1 MHFENYPFLG
11 GTLPETAALRNVL
24 AFHGVTA
31 PHTGEPFTEA
41 MLLGLGNG
49 LGAVYILWEFKEH
62 NSKTVVMAFHHRAN
76 YRREFSGHICNRL
89 GVTHEM
95 HETSGRKAATAK
107 LQAALDDGLPA
118 IALVDWA
125 GMSYLGLPEHLQGAV
140 GYIVT
145 VCGGCAVE
153 GEIYIDDRS
162 PHPLALSAEEFAI
175 ARGRIGSFK
184 HQLLVLEPP
193 VDIDLPNAVHAGIQ
207 SCLDY
212 LGQKSD
218 SFSLPSI
225 RKFAR
230 MLTDRKNKKGWPQV
244 FADRLGL
251 FGVLRSLYE
260 TIEPVGAN
268 GGSLRAMYGDFL
280 EEAAVVLNN
289 PALAEVSAQYHVLGE
304 KWHKLAESLLSNRIP
319 EFKQAKSLIRKR
331 RTMFTGK
338 RKPNFEQI
346 RANGNALEELTTA
359 FDKEFPLEDS
369 AITELFEGMQT
380 QLFDIYESEVA
391 ALAALRAEV

>member
-11 GTLPETAALRNVL
+11 GTHPETAALRNVL

-31 PHTGEPFTEA
+31 PHTGEPLTEA

-49 LGAVYILWEFKEH
+49 LGVLYILWEFKEH
-62 NSKTVVMAFHHRAN
+62 NSKTVVLAFHHRSN
-76 YRREFSGHICNRL
+76 YRREFSEHICYRL
-89 GVTHEM
+89 GVSFEI
-95 HETSGRKAATAK
+95 HETGGRKAATAK
-107 LQAALDDGLPA
+107 LQTALDDGLPA

-125 GMSYLGLPEHLQGAV
+125 GLSYLGLPEHLRGAV
-140 GYIVT
+140 GYVVA
-145 VCGGCAVE
+145 VCGGSAVE
-153 GEIYIDDRS
+153 GEICIDDRS
-162 PHPLALSAEEFAI
+162 PHPLPLPAEEFAT
-175 ARGRIGSFK
+175 ARSRIGSFK

-193 VDIDLPNAVHAGIQ
+193 ADVDLLNAVHAGIQ
-207 SCLDY
+207 GCLDY
-212 LGQKSD
+212 LGEKSD
-218 SFSLPSI
+218 SFSLPAI
-225 RKFAR
+225 RKWAR
-230 MLTDRKNKKGWPQV
+230 MMTDTKNKKGWPQV

-289 PALAEVSAQYHVLGE
+289 PALAEVGAQYHALGG
-304 KWHKLAESLLSNRIP
+304 KWHKFAESLLSNRIP

-331 RTMFTGK
+331 RTMLTGK
-338 RKPNFEQI
+338 RKPDFERM
-346 RANGNALEELTTA
+346 RANGNELEELTAA
-359 FDKEFPLEDS
+359 FDKDFPLDDG
-369 AITELFEGMQT
+369 AVAELFEGMQS
-380 QLFDIYESEVA
+380 QIFDLYESEVA